1 MKSIDDSK
9 NKTHT
14 TVYTAY
20 RQDNRLALL
29 VNEIREELYASRHV
43 VLQVFIR
50 DLKAAY
56 RKSYLGY
63 LWAVIPGLATTAIW
77 MFLNSQNIIKVA
89 ETPIPYPLYV
99 LIGSTLWMFFSQAVQ
114 SPLGSFASGSGVFMK
129 LKVSPF
135 AFILAGLGSLLFDL
149 LLKLAF
155 LAPVCIWF
163 GISPP
168 LESLF
173 LFPLG
178 ILGILMLGL
187 AIGILLIPLGSLYGD
202 ISRFVGFALGFLM
215 YLTPVVYPVPKDGW
229 AATLVHLNPA
239 TYLLG
244 ATRDWLCFGESAYA
258 PQFFILL
265 ATSLILALVG
275 LIILKIVMPHL
286 VARMGM

>member
-1 MKSIDDSK
+1 M
-9 NKTHT
+9 
-14 TVYTAY
+14 
-20 RQDNRLALL
+20 
-29 VNEIREELYASRHV
+29 YASRHV
-43 VLQVFIR
+43 ILQVFIR

-63 LWAVIPGLATTAIW
+63 LWAVIPGLTTTAIW
-77 MFLNSQNIIKVA
+77 MFLNSQNIIQVE

-99 LIGSTLWMFFSQAVQ
+99 LIGSTLWMFFSQAVI
-114 SPLGSFASGSGVFMK
+114 SPLDSFTSGSGVFMK

-135 AFILAGLGSLLFDL
+135 AFILAGLGGLLFDL
-149 LLKLAF
+149 LLKLTL

-163 GISPP
+163 GIAPP
-168 LESLF
+168 WHAIY

-178 ILGILMLGL
+178 IVGVLMLGL
-187 AIGILLIPLGSLYGD
+187 AIGILLIPLGSLFGD
-202 ISRFVGFALGFLM
+202 VSRFVGFALGFLM

-244 ATRDWLCFGESAYA
+244 ATRDWLSFGESAYTLE
-258 PQFFILL
+258 FFVLL
-265 ATSLILALVG
+265 VVSFLLTLLG

-286 VARMGM
+286 VARLGM

>member
-1 MKSIDDSK
+1 MPNPSLEVTIYSAEKR
-9 NKTHT
+9 N
-14 TVYTAY
+14 
-20 RQDNRLALL
+20 NRVRSLAKEMLA
-29 VNEIREELYASRHV
+29 EMYASRHV
-43 VLQVFIR
+43 IVQVFIR

-63 LWAVIPGLATTAIW
+63 LWAVIPGLTTTAIW

-99 LIGSTLWMFFSQAVQ
+99 LIGSTLWMFFTSAVT
-114 SPLGSFASGSGVFMK
+114 SPLGSFQGGSGVFMK

-149 LLKLAF
+149 LLKLF
-155 LAPVCIWF
+155 LLAPVFIWF
-163 GISPP
+163 GIAPP
-168 LESLF
+168 ILAIF

-202 ISRFVGFALGFLM
+202 VSRFVGFSLGFLM
-215 YLTPVVYPVPKDGW
+215 YLTPVVYPVPKEGW
-229 AATLVHLNPA
+229 ASTLVHLNPA

-244 ATRDWLCFGESAYA
+244 ATRDWLSFGESSYT

-265 ATSLILALVG
+265 GVSVILILLG
-275 LIILKIVMPHL
+275 LITLKIVMPHL

>member
-1 MKSIDDSK
+1 MD
-9 NKTHT
+9 NAPLKTT
-14 TVYTAY
+14 IYTAEK
-20 RQDNRLALL
+20 QENRLASLAK
-29 VNEIREELYASRHV
+29 EMGEEMYASRHV
-43 VLQVFIR
+43 ILQVFIR

-63 LWAVIPGLATTAIW
+63 LWAVIPGLTTTAIW
-77 MFLNSQNIIKVA
+77 MFLNSQNIIQVA

-99 LIGSTLWMFFSQAVQ
+99 LIGSTLWMFFTSSVT
-114 SPLGSFASGSGVFMK
+114 SPLGSFQGGSGVFMK

-149 LLKLAF
+149 LLKLAL
-155 LAPVCIWF
+155 LAPVCVWF
-163 GISPP
+163 GIAPP
-168 LESLF
+168 WQAIY

-178 ILGILMLGL
+178 ILGILLLGL

-202 ISRFVGFALGFLM
+202 VSRFVGFALGFLM
-215 YLTPVVYPVPKDGW
+215 YLTPVVYPVPKEGW
-229 AATLVHLNPA
+229 ASTLVHLNPA

-244 ATRDWLCFGESAYA
+244 ATRDWLSFGESVYA
-258 PQFFILL
+258 TQF
-265 ATSLILALVG
+265 LILSGVSIVLIGLG

>member
-1 MKSIDDSK
+1 MAK
-9 NKTHT
+9 NPYMT
-14 TVYTAY
+14 TVYTAEKQ
-20 RQDNRLALL
+20 RNRIRSLAYEMWE
-29 VNEIREELYASRHV
+29 EIYLSRYV
-43 VLQVFIR
+43 ITQVFIR

-63 LWAVIPGLATTAIW
+63 LWAVIPGLTTTAIW
-77 MFLNSQNIIKVA
+77 MFLNSQNIIQVE

-99 LIGSTLWMFFSQAVQ
+99 LIGSTLWMFFSSSVQ
-114 SPLGSFASGSGVFMK
+114 SPLGSFQGGSAVFMK

-135 AFILAGLGSLLFDL
+135 AFILAGLGGLLFDL
-149 LLKLAF
+149 LLKLTL

-163 GISPP
+163 GIAPP
-168 LESLF
+168 WHAIY

-178 ILGILMLGL
+178 IVGVLMLGL

-202 ISRFVGFALGFLM
+202 VSRFVGFALGFLM
-215 YLTPVVYPVPKDGW
+215 YLTPVVYPVPKEGW
-229 AATLVHLNPA
+229 ASTLVHLNPA

-244 ATRDWLCFGESAYA
+244 ATRDWLSFGESAYTLE
-258 PQFFILL
+258 FFVLL
-265 ATSLILALVG
+265 GMSFLLTLLG

>member
-1 MKSIDDSK
+1 MG
-9 NKTHT
+9 
-14 TVYTAY
+14 
-20 RQDNRLALL
+20 
-29 VNEIREELYASRHV
+29 EELRASRHV
-43 VLQVFIR
+43 ILQVFIR

-63 LWAVIPGLATTAIW
+63 LWAVIPGLTTTAIW
-77 MFLNSQNIIKVA
+77 MFLNSQNIIKVD

-99 LIGSTLWMFFSQAVQ
+99 LMGSTLWMFFSQAVQ
-114 SPLGSFASGSGVFMK
+114 SPLGSFIGGSGVFMK

-149 LLKLAF
+149 LLKLAL
-155 LAPVCIWF
+155 LAPVCMWF

-173 LFPLG
+173 LFPIGLLG
-178 ILGILMLGL
+178 IIALGL

-202 ISRFVGFALGFLM
+202 VSRFVGFALGFLM

-229 AATLVHLNPA
+229 AATFVHLNPA

-244 ATRDWLCFGESAYA
+244 ATRDWLTFGESTYA

-265 ATSLILALVG
+265 ATSLLLTLIGLVA
-275 LIILKIVMPHL
+275 LKIVMPHL

>member
-1 MKSIDDSK
+1 M
-9 NKTHT
+9 T
-14 TVYTAY
+14 TVYTAEKQ
-20 RQDNRLALL
+20 RNRIRSLAYEMWE
-29 VNEIREELYASRHV
+29 EIYLSRYV
-43 VLQVFIR
+43 ITQVFIR

-63 LWAVIPGLATTAIW
+63 LWAVIPGLTTTAIW
-77 MFLNSQNIIKVA
+77 MFLNSQNIIQVE

-99 LIGSTLWMFFSQAVQ
+99 LIGSTLWMFFSSSVQ
-114 SPLGSFASGSGVFMK
+114 SPLGSFQGGSAVFMK

-135 AFILAGLGSLLFDL
+135 AFILAGLGGLLFDL
-149 LLKLAF
+149 LLKLTL

-163 GISPP
+163 GIAPP
-168 LESLF
+168 WHAIY

-178 ILGILMLGL
+178 IVGVLMLGL

-202 ISRFVGFALGFLM
+202 VSRFVGFALGFLM
-215 YLTPVVYPVPKDGW
+215 YLTPVVYPVPKEGW
-229 AATLVHLNPA
+229 ASTLVHLNPA

-244 ATRDWLCFGESAYA
+244 ATRDWLSFGESAYTLE
-258 PQFFILL
+258 FFVILGMSFL
-265 ATSLILALVG
+265 LTLLG

>member
-1 MKSIDDSK
+1 MFSLTKEMRDE
-9 NKTHT
+9 
-14 TVYTAY
+14 
-20 RQDNRLALL
+20 L
-29 VNEIREELYASRHV
+29 VASRHIIF
-43 VLQVFIR
+43 QVFLR

-63 LWAVIPGLATTAIW
+63 LWAVIPGLTTTVIW
-77 MFLNSQNIIKVA
+77 MFLNSQNIIKVE
-89 ETPIPYPLYV
+89 ETTIPYPLFV
-99 LIGSTLWMFFSQAVQ
+99 LIGSTLWMFFAQAVQ

-149 LLKLAF
+149 LLKLAL

-163 GISPP
+163 GISPT

-173 LFPLG
+173 LFPIGL
-178 ILGILMLGL
+178 LGILMLGL

-202 ISRFVGFALGFLM
+202 VSRFVGFALGFLM

-244 ATRDWLCFGESAYA
+244 ASRDWLSFGESTYA
-258 PQFFILL
+258 PQFFLL
-265 ATSLILALVG
+265 LSASLILTLVG
-275 LIILKIVMPHL
+275 LVILKIVMPHI

>member
-1 MKSIDDSK
+1 M
-9 NKTHT
+9 T
-14 TVYTAY
+14 TVYTAEKQ
-20 RQDNRLALL
+20 RNRIRSLAYEMWE
-29 VNEIREELYASRHV
+29 EIYLSRYV
-43 VLQVFIR
+43 ITQVFIR

-63 LWAVIPGLATTAIW
+63 LWAVIPGLTTTAIW
-77 MFLNSQNIIKVA
+77 MFLNSQNIIQVE

-99 LIGSTLWMFFSQAVQ
+99 LIGSTLWMFFSSSVQ
-114 SPLGSFASGSGVFMK
+114 SPLGSFQGGSAVFMK

-135 AFILAGLGSLLFDL
+135 AFILAGLGGLLFDL
-149 LLKLAF
+149 LLKLTL

-163 GISPP
+163 GIAPP
-168 LESLF
+168 WHAIY

-178 ILGILMLGL
+178 IVGVLMLGL

-202 ISRFVGFALGFLM
+202 VSRFVGFALGFLM
-215 YLTPVVYPVPKDGW
+215 YLTPVVYPVPKEGW
-229 AATLVHLNPA
+229 ASTLVHLNPA

-244 ATRDWLCFGESAYA
+244 ATRDWLSFGESAYTLE
-258 PQFFILL
+258 FLVLL
-265 ATSLILALVG
+265 GMSFLLTLLG